1 VVPKFEIMTRFSER
15 HGYQPEDAEITVRL
29 DAPNELR
36 GVIVD
41 LAYESGLTPHK
52 MRSLVCRVLR
62 TRENPDNWSPFP
74 NVDYEVRGH
83 LDSCQWYEVYDI
95 VEAIYEKLAES
106 PTDKHGGQEASY
118 FEGEVN
124 MYFRR
129 RGIGW
134 QLTEGLLETRG
145 SEAFE
150 HALSEARTELAM
162 SGRTTA
168 ANEIHQ
174 AISDLSRRPRPDV
187 TGAIQHAL
195 AALECVA
202 RDVSG
207 DERATLG
214 AILSRKPG
222 LIPSPVDQA
231 VEKLWGFASEQGR
244 HLREGREPS
253 YEEAELAVQVAAA
266 VSRYLSKKVTP

>member
-1 VVPKFEIMTRFSER
+1 MVSKFEIMTRFSDR
-15 HGYQPEDAEITVRL
+15 HGYQPEDAKITVRL

-41 LAYESGLTPHK
+41 LAYECGLTPHH

-62 TRENPDNWSPFP
+62 TRENPDNWSAFP
-74 NVDYEVRGH
+74 NVDHEVRGA
-83 LDSCQWYEVYDI
+83 LDSCEWYEVYDI
-95 VEAIYEKLAES
+95 VETIHEKLAVS
-106 PTDKHGGQEASY
+106 PSGASY
-118 FEGEVN
+118 FDGEVN
-124 MYFRR
+124 KYFRR

-134 QLTEGLLETRG
+134 QLTEGRLETRG

-150 HALSEARTELAM
+150 HTLSEARTELVN
-162 SGRTTA
+162 SGRTTS
-168 ANEIHQ
+168 ANEFHQ

-214 AILSRKPG
+214 AILSRHPD

-266 VSRYLSKKVTP
+266 VGRYLSKKVRP

>member
-1 VVPKFEIMTRFSER
+1 MTRFSER
-15 HGYQPEDAEITVRL
+15 HGYQPDDAEVTVRL
-29 DAPNELR
+29 EAPDELR

-41 LAYESGLTPHK
+41 LAYESGLGPHA

-62 TRENPDNWSPFP
+62 SREDPNNWSAFP
-74 NVDYEVRGH
+74 NVDGEVRGH
-83 LDSCQWYEVYDI
+83 LDSCEWFEVYDI
-95 VEAIYEKLAES
+95 VEAIYARLAES
-106 PTDKHGGQEASY
+106 PTGEHGGQEATY
-118 FEGEVN
+118 FEDEVN
-124 MYFRR
+124 KYFRR

-134 QLTEGLLETRG
+134 QLTEGRLETRG
-145 SEAFE
+145 SESFE
-150 HALSEARTELAM
+150 HTLAEARAELAE

-174 AISDLSRRPRPDV
+174 AISDLSRRLRPDI

-207 DERATLG
+207 DEKATLG
-214 AILSRKPG
+214 AILSRNPG
-222 LIPSPVDQA
+222 LVPPPLDSA
-231 VEKLWGFASEQGR
+231 LEKLWGFASEQGR

-253 YEEAELAVQVAAA
+253 HEEAELAVQVAAA
-266 VSRYLSKKVTP
+266 VSRYLSKKVAP